1 MKAVRFHEYGGPDV
15 LRYEDTGRPVPG
27 PGQALIRV
35 AATSFN
41 PVDAGIRSGARQGP
55 FPVELPH
62 VPGTDVAGTVE
73 ELGEGSAGVAVGEG
87 IVGFLPIVPD
97 GAAAEYVVA
106 AAEILTQA
114 PSRIPLPDAAALPT
128 VGLAAWQMLFEH
140 GRLEAGQRVL
150 VNGAGGA
157 VGSYAVQLAKHAGAT
172 VIATAGPRS
181 AARVEAAGADQVV
194 DHTTTDV
201 AAALDERV
209 DLILNLAPIEP
220 DEFDALPALVKDGG
234 AVVSST
240 LWMAAPSDEAR
251 GVRGVD
257 VVTRSDAKD
266 LARLVEL
273 IDAGNL
279 RVDVAERVPL
289 SELAGVHA
297 RSEAGD
303 LSGKV
308 VIAVAP

>member
-1 MKAVRFHEYGGPDV
+1 MKAVRFHEYGDPGV
-15 LRYEDTGRPVPG
+15 LRYEDTEPPVPG

-62 VPGTDVAGTVE
+62 IPGTDVAGTVE
-73 ELGEGSAGVAVGEG
+73 ELGEGAAGVAVGEDV
-87 IVGFLPIVPD
+87 VGFLPIVPD
-97 GAAAEYVVA
+97 GASAEYVVA
-106 AAEILTQA
+106 PVELLTQA
-114 PSRIPLPDAAALPT
+114 PSRIPLADAAALPT

-140 GRLEAGQRVL
+140 GGLEAGRRVL

-157 VGSYAVQLAKHAGAT
+157 VGSYAVQLARHAGAT
-172 VIATAGPRS
+172 VIATASPRS
-181 AARVEAAGADQVV
+181 AARVEAAGAHQVI

-201 AAALDERV
+201 STALGEPV
-209 DLILNLAPIEP
+209 DLVLNLAPIEP
-220 DEFDALPALVKDGG
+220 DEFNALPALVNDGG

-251 GVRGVD
+251 GIRGVD
-257 VVTRSDAKD
+257 VVTRSDARD

-273 IDAGNL
+273 VDAGDL
-279 RVDVAERVPL
+279 HVDVAERVPL
-289 SELAGVHA
+289 GELATVHA
-297 RSEAGD
+297 RAAAGD

-308 VIAVAP
+308 VITV

>member
-1 MKAVRFHEYGGPDV
+1 MKAVRFHQYGAPDV
-15 LRYEDTGRPVPG
+15 LIYEEVERAAPG
-27 PGQALIRV
+27 PGEALIRV

-55 FPVELPH
+55 FPVALPH
-62 VPGTDVAGTVE
+62 VPGTDVAGAVE
-73 ELGEGSAGVAVGEG
+73 ELGQGAAAVAVGEDV
-87 IVGFLPIVPD
+87 VGFLPIVPD
-97 GAAAEYVVA
+97 GASAEYVVA
-106 AAEILTQA
+106 PVEVLTKAPAA
-114 PSRIPLPDAAALPT
+114 IPLGDAAALPT

-140 GRLEAGQRVL
+140 GRLEAGQTVL

-172 VIATAGPRS
+172 VVATAGPRS
-181 AARVEAAGADQVV
+181 LARVEAAGADRVI
-194 DHTTTDV
+194 DHTTTRV
-201 AAALDERV
+201 ATALDERV
-209 DLILNLAPIEP
+209 DLVLNLAPIAPE
-220 DEFDALPALVKDGG
+220 EFNALPALVEDGG

-240 LWMAAPSDEAR
+240 LWMPAPADEDR

-273 IDAGNL
+273 VDAGEL

-297 RSEAGD
+297 SGEAGD
-303 LSGKV
+303 ISGKI
-308 VIAVAP
+308 VITVA

>member
-1 MKAVRFHEYGGPDV
+1 MKAVRFHQYGAPDV
-15 LRYEDTGRPVPG
+15 LTYEDVERLVPG
-27 PGQALIRV
+27 PGEALIRV

-55 FPVELPH
+55 FPVALPH

-73 ELGEGSAGVAVGEG
+73 ELGEGAAAVAVGEDV
-87 IVGFLPIVPD
+87 VGFLPIVPD
-97 GAAAEYVVA
+97 GASAEYVVA
-106 AAEILTQA
+106 PVEILTKA
-114 PSRIPLPDAAALPT
+114 PAAIPLADAAALPT

-181 AARVEAAGADQVV
+181 VARVEAAGADRVI
-194 DHTTTDV
+194 DHTTTAV
-201 AAALDERV
+201 ATALEERV
-209 DLILNLAPIEP
+209 DLVLNLAPIEP
-220 DEFDALPALVKDGG
+220 EEFNALPALVDDGG

-240 LWMAAPSDEAR
+240 LWMPAPSDEAR
-251 GVRGVD
+251 GIRGVD

-273 IDAGNL
+273 IDAGEL
-279 RVDVAERVPL
+279 HVEVAERVPL
-289 SELAGVHA
+289 SELASVHA
-297 RSEAGD
+297 RGEAGD
-303 LSGKV
+303 ISGKV
-308 VIAVAP
+308 VITVAG

>member
-1 MKAVRFHEYGGPDV
+1 MKAVRFHQYGAPDV
-15 LRYEDTGRPVPG
+15 LTYEDVERPG
-27 PGQALIRV
+27 PGPGEALIQV

-55 FPVELPH
+55 FPVALPH

-73 ELGEGSAGVAVGEG
+73 ELGEGAAGIAVGVDV
-87 IVGFLPIVPD
+87 VGFLPIVPD
-97 GAAAEYVVA
+97 GASAEYVVA
-106 AAEILTQA
+106 PVEILTQA
-114 PSRIPLPDAAALPT
+114 PAAIPLADAAALPT

-140 GRLEAGQRVL
+140 GRLEAGKRVL
-150 VNGAGGA
+150 INGAGGA
-157 VGSYAVQLAKHAGAT
+157 VGAYAVQLAKHAGAT

-181 AARVEAAGADQVV
+181 VARVEAAGADQVI
-194 DHTTTDV
+194 DHTTTAVV
-201 AAALDERV
+201 AALEQRV
-209 DLILNLAPIEP
+209 DLVLNLAPIEP
-220 DEFDALPALVKDGG
+220 EEFNALPALVADAG

-240 LWMAAPSDEAR
+240 LWMPAPADEAR

-273 IDAGNL
+273 IDAGEL

-289 SELAGVHA
+289 SQLARVHA
-297 RSEAGD
+297 RGEAGD
-303 LSGKV
+303 ISGKV
-308 VIAVAP
+308 VITVAA

>member
-1 MKAVRFHEYGGPDV
+1 MKAVRFHQYGAPDV
-15 LRYEDTGRPVPG
+15 LTYEDVERPVPG
-27 PGQALIRV
+27 PGEALIRV

-55 FPVELPH
+55 FPVALPH

-73 ELGEGSAGVAVGEG
+73 ERGEGAAAVAVGEDV
-87 IVGFLPIVPD
+87 VGFLPIVPD

-106 AAEILTQA
+106 PVDILTKA
-114 PSRIPLPDAAALPT
+114 PAAIPLADAAALPT

-181 AARVEAAGADQVV
+181 VARVEAAGADQVI
-194 DHTTTDV
+194 DHTTTAV
-201 AAALDERV
+201 ATALEERV
-209 DLILNLAPIEP
+209 GLVLNLAPIEP
-220 DEFDALPALVKDGG
+220 EEFNALPALVADGG

-240 LWMAAPSDEAR
+240 LWMPAPSDEAR

-273 IDAGNL
+273 IEAGEL
-279 RVDVAERVPL
+279 RVEVAERVPL
-289 SELAGVHA
+289 SELASVHA
-297 RSEAGD
+297 RGEAGEI
-303 LSGKV
+303 SGKV
-308 VIAVAP
+308 VITVAG

>member
-1 MKAVRFHEYGGPDV
+1 MKAVRFHQYGAPDV
-15 LRYEDTGRPVPG
+15 LTYEDADRPVPG
-27 PGQALIRV
+27 PGEALIRV

-55 FPVELPH
+55 FPVTLPH

-73 ELGEGSAGVAVGEG
+73 ELGEGATGVAVGEDV
-87 IVGFLPIVPD
+87 VGFLPIVPD
-97 GAAAEYVVA
+97 GASAEYVVA
-106 AAEILTQA
+106 PVEILTKA
-114 PSRIPLPDAAALPT
+114 PAAIPVADAAALPT

-140 GRLEAGQRVL
+140 GRLEAGQTVL

-181 AARVEAAGADQVV
+181 LARVEAAGADRVI
-194 DHTTTDV
+194 DHTATAV
-201 AAALDERV
+201 AGALEERV
-209 DLILNLAPIEP
+209 DLVLNLAPIEP
-220 DEFDALPALVKDGG
+220 EEFNALPALVADGG

-240 LWMAAPSDEAR
+240 LWMPAPSDEAR

-266 LARLVEL
+266 LAGLVEL
-273 IDAGNL
+273 VDAGEL
-279 RVDVAERVPL
+279 RVEVAERVPL
-289 SELAGVHA
+289 SELASVHA
-297 RSEAGD
+297 RGEAGEI
-303 LSGKV
+303 SGKV
-308 VIAVAP
+308 VITVA